1 MTEVWYN
8 KKWNRRGESACY
20 FFARGFFLMRKF
32 AVLTDTAS
40 DLPDSYYVEHDV
52 TPIRLGFTM
61 DGVSY
66 EGEDGAQLDVK
77 EFYKRLRGGS
87 MPTTYQVTPDQ
98 AEKAMASLMEAGKDV
113 LAIAFSSGLSGTY
126 ESYVTA
132 AKRVREKYPDRK
144 VVVVDSLCASLGQG
158 LLVDY
163 VLKKADAGATLEE
176 TAAYAE
182 EIKFHICHIFTV
194 EDLFHLKRGGRVS
207 AGTAIMG
214 TLLNIK
220 PVLHVDDAGHLIP
233 IGKSMG
239 RKKSISAL
247 VDKMVEL
254 NISGDD
260 EPVFISHGDC
270 PEDVEFLVSLL
281 KKKFG
286 ERQIFIHEIGSVIGT
301 HSGAGTLA
309 VFFMGKH
316 R

>member
-1 MTEVWYN
+1 
-8 KKWNRRGESACY
+8 
-20 FFARGFFLMRKF
+20 MRKF
-32 AVLTDTAS
+32 AILTDTAS
-40 DLPDSYYVEHDV
+40 DLPENYYTEHDV

-61 DGVSY
+61 DGVTY
-66 EGEDGAQLDVK
+66 EGEDGPHLDVK

-87 MPTTYQVTPDQ
+87 MPTTFQVTPDQ
-98 AEKAMASLMEAGKDV
+98 AEKSMTALVEEGKDV

-132 AKRVREKYPDRK
+132 AKRVQEKFPDRK
-144 VVVVDSLCASLGQG
+144 VAVVDSLCASLGQG

-163 VLKKADAGATLEE
+163 VVKKADEGATLEE
-176 TAAYAE
+176 AQAYAE
-182 EIKFHICHIFTV
+182 SIKLHICHIFTV

-207 AGTAIMG
+207 AGTAIVG

-220 PVLHVDDAGHLIP
+220 PVLHVDDEGHLIP

-247 VDKMVEL
+247 VDRMAEL
-254 NISGDD
+254 NISKEN
-260 EPVFISHGDC
+260 EPIFISHGDC
-270 PEDVEFLVSLL
+270 EKDVDLLISLV
-281 KKKFG
+281 KKRFG
-286 ERQIFIHEIGSVIGT
+286 EREIFVNDIGSVIGT

-309 VFFMGKH
+309 IFFMGSH